1 MDVGKVEVAEVVVDG
16 AAAAY
21 AAGGLD
27 TKMLAGSVIDLGTQI
42 LVFAADYGF
51 FTPPKQ
57 KNILG
62 CVVQKMGFCR
72 QIIIHI
78 RGG

>member
-42 LVFAADYGF
+42 LVFATNYGR
-51 FTPPKQ
+51 FTLPK
-57 KNILG
+57 
-62 CVVQKMGFCR
+62 
-72 QIIIHI
+72 
-78 RGG
+78 

>member
-1 MDVGKVEVAEVVVDG
+1 LDVGKVEVAEVVVDG

-42 LVFAADYGF
+42 LVFATNNGR
-51 FTPPKQ
+51 FTLPK
-57 KNILG
+57 
-62 CVVQKMGFCR
+62 
-72 QIIIHI
+72 
-78 RGG
+78 